1 MLTFDVVVGVVSIG
15 VADYLGS
22 ILSYVILAIPVF
34 GGVYEHLSPADLS
47 ALISRV
53 ITAEILW
60 YKLCVFECCN
70 ISVVCQ
76 TLNLCWDV
84 DLSVCVLCQN
94 AFVTIYLINS
104 FTRLIDMAVL
114 VADIAGTTH
123 RSDTQRITAAAASC
137 TASL

>member
-60 YKLCVFECCN
+60 YKLCVFECWN

-84 DLSVCVLCQN
+84 DLSVCMCL
-94 AFVTIYLINS
+94 S
-104 FTRLIDMAVL
+104 
-114 VADIAGTTH
+114 AGSYQLYV
-123 RSDTQRITAAAASC
+123 RR
-137 TASL
+137 